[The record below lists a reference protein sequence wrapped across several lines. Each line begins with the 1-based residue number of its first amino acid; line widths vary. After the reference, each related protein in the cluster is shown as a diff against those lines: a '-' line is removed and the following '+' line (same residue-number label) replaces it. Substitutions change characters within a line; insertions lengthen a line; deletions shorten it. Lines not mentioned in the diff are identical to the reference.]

1 MAAFSNKA
9 EITIPATPDQG
20 KAWGWEPHETVTIK
34 GKFTV
39 GDMEAVS
46 SMKLGPDGKTPEI
59 DMSSIKMLGAMITAW
74 NLTDDQNRV
83 AELSERNIAEL
94 PLNYF
99 NPIMEVI
106 DVINKKGAIAD
117 PLASSNG

>member
-9 EITIPATPDQG
+9 EITIPATPELG

-46 SMKLGPDGKTPEI
+46 SMKLGEDGKTPEI

-99 NPIMEVI
+99 TPIMEVI